1 MLDERNPV
9 PSLPDELDFQ
19 TGRVTARFGIVA
31 AAGFQPLP
39 DVLLFHQSELRLSS
53 EELNVVLHILA
64 HWYAPERLP
73 FPSAK
78 TIARRMGVGER
89 TVERYL
95 TSLRRKGYLVKYRHP
110 KGMRRRKGHDLS
122 PLIERLKP
130 LAAARLEERRTRLRE
145 ERRQPATED
154 EPL

>member
-1 MLDERNPV
+1 MNEQGIPQ
-9 PSLPDELDFQ
+9 LPDELDFQ
-19 TGRVTARFGIVA
+19 PGRVTERFGVVA
-31 AAGFQPLP
+31 AAGYQPLP
-39 DVLLFHQSELRLSS
+39 DVLLFHQSDLGLTS

-95 TSLRRKGYLVKYRHP
+95 TSLRKKGYLVKYRHP
-110 KGMRRRKGHDLS
+110 KGARRVKGHDLA
-122 PLIERLKP
+122 PLIECLKP
-130 LAAARLEERRTRLRE
+130 LALSRLEDRRLRLRE
-145 ERRQPATED
+145 ASPKPIIEIELP
-154 EPL
+154 